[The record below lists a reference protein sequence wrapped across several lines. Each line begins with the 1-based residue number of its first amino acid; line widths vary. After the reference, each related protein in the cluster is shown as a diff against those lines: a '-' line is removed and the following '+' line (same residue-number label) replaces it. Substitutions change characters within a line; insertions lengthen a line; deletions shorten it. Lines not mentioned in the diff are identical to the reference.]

1 MISVFFQTTPC
12 GRLFFSSQGHARAE
26 PDEVRRI
33 CAAASMLSQTLAA
46 ALEQE
51 GQALWLHKE
60 SGCLALLARGGQEA
74 KACFRT
80 IEAGYALL
88 EGACPENVQIN
99 AAYA

>member
-1 MISVFFQTTPC
+1 MISVSFQTTPC

-26 PDEVRRI
+26 PEEASRI
-33 CAAASMLSQTLAA
+33 CAAASMLSQTLSA
-46 ALEQE
+46 ALEQA

-60 SGCLALLARGGQEA
+60 SGCLALLARESREA
-74 KACFRT
+74 KACFHT

-88 EGACPENVQIN
+88 EGACPENVQIH